1 MAIFE
6 PSPHLSCLPQQIS
19 CAHRQPQ
26 NCNDYVA
33 LANIPHALPR
43 RRRRGARHERKP
55 WAIVFLYR
63 KGVGSRSDPA
73 QRTKAVVPVKRNSD
87 ELDFLPAALEIVET
101 PPSPAGR
108 AVGAVIIA
116 IFCLSLIWACLGRID
131 IVASATGKIV
141 TNSRAKIIQPFE
153 TGVIRAIRVQ
163 DGQSVKVGDALIELD
178 PTINEAERDRLL
190 GDLIASQLDIARL
203 RAGLAEGPDPV
214 AEFNPPQDARPELV
228 AMQRRFLIDQTA
240 ERRAKLAA
248 ARYQIQQKE
257 AEVSTIEATI
267 NKLET
272 IIPVVQQRADIRKE
286 LFEHQ
291 TGSKITYLEDLRAL
305 LDSKQ
310 ELEVQKSRLGEAR
323 AALAAVTESRAQI
336 DAEYRR
342 NLSSDLAEAERKAA
356 GIAKDLDKINERT
369 RLQVLTSP
377 VDGVVQQ
384 LAVHTVGGVVTP
396 AQALLVVVPSDSPLE
411 IEATVSNRDIGFVH
425 NRQQA
430 EIKVDTFNFTRYGLL
445 QGKVLGVSRDSVT
458 RDKPQNKTNQ
468 TVQGAEATSSEP
480 PGQELSYVA
489 RISLNRVQMQ
499 IENGLVDLLPG
510 MAVTVEIKT
519 GSRRIISYL
528 LSPLLRYGQE
538 SMRER

>member
-1 MAIFE
+1 ML
-6 PSPHLSCLPQQIS
+6 SPPPQ
-19 CAHRQPQ
+19 A
-26 NCNDYVA
+26 
-33 LANIPHALPR
+33 R
-43 RRRRGARHERKP
+43 RRTRKKAMGDRLPLVQGRRQ
-55 WAIVFLYR
+55 LQ
-63 KGVGSRSDPA
+63 RST

-131 IVASATGKIV
+131 IVASATGKII

-178 PTINEAERDRLL
+178 PTINEAERDHVL
-190 GDLIASQLDIARL
+190 GDLLASQLDVARL
-203 RAGLAEGPDPV
+203 RAGLSEGTDPLDD
-214 AEFNPPQDARPELV
+214 FHPPENARPELI
-228 AMQRRFLIDQTA
+228 AMQRRFLIDQAA
-240 ERRAKLAA
+240 EHRAKLAA
-248 ARYQIQQKE
+248 ASYQIQQKE
-257 AEVSTIEATI
+257 AELSTIEATI
-267 NKLET
+267 NKLDA

-286 LFEHQ
+286 LFDHQ

-305 LDSKQ
+305 LDSKH

-323 AALAAVTESRAQI
+323 AALAAVTESRGQI
-336 DAEYRR
+336 EAEYRR
-342 NLSSDLAEAERKAA
+342 NLSGDLSEAERKAA
-356 GIAKDLDKINERT
+356 GFAKDLDKINERT

-396 AQALLVVVPSDSPLE
+396 AQALLVVVPSEGPLE
-411 IEATVSNRDIGFVH
+411 IEASVPNRDIGFVH
-425 NRQQA
+425 KDQEA
-430 EIKVDTFNFTRYGLL
+430 EVKVDTFNFTRYGLL
-445 QGKVLGVSRDSVT
+445 HGKVIGVSRDSVI
-458 RDKPQNKTNQ
+458 RDKPQNKPNQ
-468 TVQGAEATSSEP
+468 TVPGAEATTSSEP
-480 PGQELSYVA
+480 AGQELSYVA
-489 RISLNRVQMQ
+489 RISLDRAQMRV
-499 IENGLVDLLPG
+499 ENSLVDLLPG